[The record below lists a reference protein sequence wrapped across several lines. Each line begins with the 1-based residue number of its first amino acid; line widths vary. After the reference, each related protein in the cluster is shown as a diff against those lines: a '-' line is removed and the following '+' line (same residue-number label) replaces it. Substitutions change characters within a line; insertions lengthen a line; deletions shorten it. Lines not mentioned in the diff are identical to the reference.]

1 MLFHFKVFFF
11 AVLFFVSLLIIS
23 ERPVVPSWNF
33 FLLTAGSLIALSV
46 IAAHKLTD
54 FWYTAYLPST
64 LALSV
69 PLLLSLIDRGFETR
83 VFIIAAS
90 VLYYGALLGIYR
102 VRQNPEDKTARAL
115 LNVAALAS
123 LFFVFTAM
131 YGLYLNYEVPL
142 AILLGVYFF
151 SSFMVTFQTLY
162 GAAGSKKREVKLIL
176 LFAFS
181 LGMIITELMWV
192 VHFWPFGYLTI
203 GVSMLINFFF
213 LWRIAFD
220 CIRDQFSWR
229 QTIEESLA
237 LLVLLGLLV
246 MTSPWN
252 LVG

>member
-1 MLFHFKVFFF
+1 MLFHFRVFFF
-11 AVLFFVSLLIIS
+11 ATLFFVSLLIIS
-23 ERPVVPSWNF
+23 ERPVVPSWSF
-33 FLLTAGSLIALSV
+33 FLLTAGSLIMLSV
-46 IAAHKLTD
+46 IAAHQLTD

-90 VLYYGALLGIYR
+90 ILYYGSLLGIYR
-102 VRQNPEDKTARAL
+102 VRQNVQDKTARAL

-123 LFFVFTAM
+123 LFFVFTAT
-131 YGLYLNYEVPL
+131 YGLYINYEVPL
-142 AILLGVYFF
+142 VVLLGVYFF
-151 SSFMVTFQTLY
+151 SSFIVTFQTLY
-162 GAAGSKKREVKLIL
+162 GAIEPKKRLSKLIL

-181 LGMIITELMWV
+181 VGMMITELMWV
-192 VHFWPFGYLTI
+192 VHFWPFGYLTV
-203 GVSMLINFFF
+203 GVAMLIHFFL

-220 CIRDQFSWR
+220 CLRDQFVLK
-229 QTIEESLA
+229 QTLQESLA
-237 LLVLLGLLV
+237 LLFLLALLV